1 MKNVSRLLPLL
12 SGIVTLSGCN
22 HAPQKNNGQN
32 SQKPNII
39 YIFADDLGIGDLSC
53 YGATKVSTPNIDRL
67 AGQGV
72 QFTNAYATSATSTP
86 SRFGLLTG
94 MYPWRQENTGI
105 APGNSELI
113 IDTTCV
119 TMADMLKDAGYATG
133 AVGKWH
139 TGMYPWRQENTGIA
153 PGNSELIIDT
163 TCVTMAD
170 MLKDAGYAT
179 GAVGKWHLGLGPK
192 GGTDFNNRITP
203 NAQSIGFDYEFII
216 PATVDRVP
224 CVFVENGHVV
234 GLDPNDPI
242 TVNYDHKVGDWP
254 TGEENPE
261 LVTLKPSQGHNNTI
275 INGIPRIGWMTGGK
289 SALWKD
295 EDIADIITNKAKN
308 FIASHQ
314 EEPFFLYMG
323 TQDVHVPRIPH
334 PRFAGK
340 SGLGTRGD
348 VILQLDWTIGE
359 IMHTLDSLHIADNT
373 ILIFT
378 SDNGPVIDDGYQDQ
392 AYELLNGHTPMGI
405 YRGGKYS
412 AYEAGTRVPFI
423 VRWPAR
429 VKPNK
434 QQALFSQIDVY
445 ASLASLLEQPV
456 RKGAAP
462 DSQEHLNVLLGK
474 NNTNREY
481 VVQQN
486 LNNTLAIIKGQWK
499 YIEPSD
505 GPLHIAD
512 NTILI
517 FTSDNGPVI
526 DDGYQDQAY
535 ELLNGHTPMGIYR
548 GGKYSAYEAGTR
560 VPFIVRWPARVKP
573 NKQQALFSQ
582 IDVYASLA
590 SLLDQPLRKGA
601 APDSQEHLNVLLGK
615 NNTNRE
621 YVVQQNLNNTLAI
634 IKGQWKYIEPSDGP
648 AIEYWT
654 KMELGNDK
662 QPQLYDLSS
671 DPSEKTNVSKQYP
684 DIVKELSELLESV
697 KEK

>member
-12 SGIVTLSGCN
+12 PGMALLTGCN
-22 HAPQKNNGQN
+22 QKVQKDNRQN
-32 SQKPNII
+32 SPKPNII

-53 YGATKVSTPNIDRL
+53 YGATKVSTPHIDRL

-113 IDTTCV
+113 IDTACV
-119 TMADMLKDAGYATG
+119 TMADMLKEAGYATG
-133 AVGKWH
+133 V
-139 TGMYPWRQENTGIA
+139 
-153 PGNSELIIDT
+153 
-163 TCVTMAD
+163 
-170 MLKDAGYAT
+170 
-179 GAVGKWHLGLGPK
+179 VGKWHLGLGPK
-192 GGTDFNNRITP
+192 GGTDFNGRITP
-203 NAQSIGFDYEFII
+203 NTQSIGFDYEFVI

-224 CVFVENGHVV
+224 CVFVENGHVA

-242 TVNYDHKVGDWP
+242 TVNYDHKVGNWP

-261 LVTLKPSQGHNNTI
+261 LVKLKPSQGHNNTI

-295 EDIADIITNKAKN
+295 EDIADIITDKAKN
-308 FIASHQ
+308 FIASHK

-323 TQDVHVPRIPH
+323 TQDVHVPRVPH

-359 IMHTLDSLHIADNT
+359 IMNTLDSLQLTDNT
-373 ILIFT
+373 IFIFT

-392 AYELLNGHTPMGI
+392 AFELLNGHTPMGI

-412 AYEAGTRVPFI
+412 AYEAGTRIPFI
-423 VRWPAR
+423 LRWPAK

-445 ASLASLLEQPV
+445 ASLAALLKQPLP
-456 RKGAAP
+456 KGAAP
-462 DSQEHLNVLLGK
+462 DSQEHLNALLGK
-474 NNTNREY
+474 DDANREY
-481 VVQQN
+481 IVQQN
-486 LNNTLAIIKGQWK
+486 LNNTLAIVKGQWK

-505 GPLHIAD
+505 A
-512 NTILI
+512 
-517 FTSDNGPVI
+517 
-526 DDGYQDQAY
+526 
-535 ELLNGHTPMGIYR
+535 
-548 GGKYSAYEAGTR
+548 
-560 VPFIVRWPARVKP
+560 
-573 NKQQALFSQ
+573 
-582 IDVYASLA
+582 
-590 SLLDQPLRKGA
+590 
-601 APDSQEHLNVLLGK
+601 
-615 NNTNRE
+615 
-621 YVVQQNLNNTLAI
+621 
-634 IKGQWKYIEPSDGP
+634 P

-654 KMELGNDK
+654 RMELGNDR

-671 DPSEKTNVSKQYP
+671 DPSEKNNVAKLHP
-684 DIVKELSELLESV
+684 EAVRELSELLKSV
-697 KEK
+697 KTR

>member
-1 MKNVSRLLPLL
+1 MIYLQLLWVYLKIGMFGFGGGYAML
-12 SGIVTLSGCN
+12 SLIQHEIVDIHHWLT
-22 HAPQKNNGQN
+22 PQ
-32 SQKPNII
+32 
-39 YIFADDLGIGDLSC
+39 
-53 YGATKVSTPNIDRL
+53 
-67 AGQGV
+67 
-72 QFTNAYATSATSTP
+72 QFTDVVAISQMTPGPIGINSAT
-86 SRFGLLTG
+86 
-94 MYPWRQENTGI
+94 Y
-105 APGNSELI
+105 
-113 IDTTCV
+113 V
-119 TMADMLKDAGYATG
+119 GYAVTQSVWG
-133 AVGKWH
+133 AV
-139 TGMYPWRQENTGIA
+139 
-153 PGNSELIIDT
+153 L
-163 TCVTMAD
+163 
-170 MLKDAGYAT
+170 
-179 GAVGKWHLGLGPK
+179 
-192 GGTDFNNRITP
+192 
-203 NAQSIGFDYEFII
+203 
-216 PATVDRVP
+216 ATVAVCLP
-224 CVFVENGHVV
+224 SF
-234 GLDPNDPI
+234 I
-242 TVNYDHKVGDWP
+242 
-254 TGEENPE
+254 
-261 LVTLKPSQGHNNTI
+261 LVLLISYFFAKC
-275 INGIPRIGWMTGGK
+275 
-289 SALWKD
+289 KD
-295 EDIADIITNKAKN
+295 NKYIKAKN

-359 IMHTLDSLHIADNT
+359 IMHTLDS
-373 ILIFT
+373 
-378 SDNGPVIDDGYQDQ
+378 
-392 AYELLNGHTPMGI
+392 
-405 YRGGKYS
+405 
-412 AYEAGTRVPFI
+412 
-423 VRWPAR
+423 
-429 VKPNK
+429 
-434 QQALFSQIDVY
+434 
-445 ASLASLLEQPV
+445 
-456 RKGAAP
+456 
-462 DSQEHLNVLLGK
+462 
-474 NNTNREY
+474 
-481 VVQQN
+481 
-486 LNNTLAIIKGQWK
+486 
-499 YIEPSD
+499 
-505 GPLHIAD
+505 LHIAD